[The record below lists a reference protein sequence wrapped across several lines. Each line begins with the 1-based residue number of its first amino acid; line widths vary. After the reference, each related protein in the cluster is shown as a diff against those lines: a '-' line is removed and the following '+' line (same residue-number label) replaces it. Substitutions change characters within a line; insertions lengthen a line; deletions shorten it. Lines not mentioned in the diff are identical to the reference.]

1 MERGMKGKG
10 HWGGKSQSRDNTRL
24 IPVNLVP
31 LHPLSPCRYRIPPIP
46 TSLTR
51 PSFMPWGLEEEWR
64 QGERQRNEGR
74 VWDGRGNGRS
84 PLISP
89 AHASVTHDSL
99 PFLTFHSHL
108 IRFHL
113 VWAPF
118 PPSLTRGPMEPDEM
132 RWEGSERRVGSVCKV
147 GTQDPENLD
156 EELKPLVT
164 VWSVPSAFRRLVM
177 FGPFLTS
184 FPSIPSA

>member
-1 MERGMKGKG
+1 MKGKG

-132 RWEGSERRVGSVCKV
+132 RWEGNVAITR
-147 GTQDPENLD
+147 
-156 EELKPLVT
+156 
-164 VWSVPSAFRRLVM
+164 
-177 FGPFLTS
+177 
-184 FPSIPSA
+184 